1 MELPLLSNSLPNA
14 TPLDGA
20 ALGGQR
26 KANIN
31 GNGSEHAGKLVE
43 SAKVLNNALPATPL
57 EKQEIDYRFRLNPAL
72 FQALDKA
79 ISYMNRVLVNDGLKM
94 SARHDEVTDHISAIV
109 QDMNNEERIV
119 KEYSPH
125 EVLKYYA
132 DSGYGT
138 GVVIDGKI

>member
-14 TPLDGA
+14 ASLDGA
-20 ALGGQR
+20 ALGGQQ
-26 KANIN
+26 KASIN
-31 GNGSEHAGKLVE
+31 GNDSERAGKLAK
-43 SAKVLNNALPATPL
+43 SAKVLNNELPAASL

-79 ISYMNRVLVNDGLKM
+79 IGYMNRVLVNDGLKM
-94 SARHDEVTDHISAIV
+94 SVRHDEATDHISAVV